1 MSVPSACVLQGVEHV
16 LTDTTMHVC
25 TCLYMCVY
33 TCVCVCM
40 CMYVCTHM
48 PVCVYVLDKE

>member
-48 PVCVYVLDKE
+48 SVCVYVLDKE